1 MKARIPLIAASLFGL
16 AAVSMA
22 QDTPRDTPQDA
33 QADALANWLCASN
46 GVALDAPTRQALK
59 IEVGRATRDDVGRL
73 LGKPWRTSNDAD
85 CEATQYG
92 AIWEYLFRDANG
104 TPFRVHVAF
113 STAGTVSLVA
123 RIPQRGR
130 SVVLA
135 YAAEQAHQHE
145 MPRMQRSQ

>member
-1 MKARIPLIAASLFGL
+1 MKARLSLVAVSLFGL

-22 QDTPRDTPQDA
+22 QDTPQDA
-33 QADALANWLCASN
+33 QTDGLAAWLCAT
-46 GVALDAPTRQALK
+46 GAVALDTPTRQALK
-59 IEVGRATRDDVGRL
+59 IRVGRATRDDVARL

-92 AIWEYLFRDANG
+92 VVWEYLFKDANG
-104 TPFRVHVAF
+104 APFRVHVAF
-113 STAGTVSLVA
+113 NNEGTVSLVA

-135 YAAEQAHQHE
+135 YAAEQEHQH
-145 MPRMQRSQ
+145 

>member
-1 MKARIPLIAASLFGL
+1 MKARMSLIAVSLFGL

-22 QDTPRDTPQDA
+22 QDTPQDA
-33 QADALANWLCASN
+33 QADALAAWLCATG
-46 GVALDAPTRQALK
+46 GVADGPTQQALK
-59 IEVGRATRDDVGRL
+59 IKVGRATREDVARL

-92 AIWEYLFRDANG
+92 AIWEYLFKDADG

-113 STAGTVSLVA
+113 GTDGTVSLVA

-135 YAAEQAHQHE
+135 YAAEK
-145 MPRMQRSQ
+145 